1 MAKYKVEAKGYK
13 MDAAFR
19 SSSLE
24 CAVDVYC
31 KLKTKLQDYSD
42 IALLD
47 METGEVYCSCT
58 IDYNDNG
65 YYMSEYVAHTILE
78 R

>member
-1 MAKYKVEAKGYK
+1 MTKYKVEARGYK
-13 MDAAFR
+13 MDADFR
-19 SSSLE
+19 SASLE

-42 IALLD
+42 VALLD
-47 METGEVYCSCT
+47 LETGEVYCSCT
-58 IDYNDNG
+58 IEEGNSG
-65 YYMSEYVAHTILE
+65 YYMCEYVTKSILE